1 MFEWKDEYSVN
12 IVSIDAQHRVLFQ
25 IAGELHA
32 AMAAGQGKAACA
44 KVLNRLVQYTA
55 SHFSHEE
62 RLMRERHYSD
72 FDAHKAQHDAL
83 TKQVLQFEADYNN
96 GQVMLTVQLMQ
107 FLQGWLTNHIRNT
120 DTKYV
125 PYLAGKITA
134 PAEPLKLE
142 PTMR

>member
-12 IVSIDAQHRVLFQ
+12 VVSIDAQHRVLFQ

-32 AMAAGQGKAACA
+32 AMTAGQGKAGCS

-55 SHFSHEE
+55 THFSHEE
-62 RLMRERHYSD
+62 RLMRERRYPD
-72 FDAHKAQHDAL
+72 FDKHKALHDAL
-83 TKQVLQFEADYNN
+83 TKQVLKFEADFNS
-96 GQVMLTVQLMQ
+96 GQVMLTVQLLQ

-125 PYLAGKITA
+125 PYLSGKIAA
-134 PAEPLKLE
+134 PAEAPKFE
-142 PTMR
+142 PSMR